1 MKLVSFGQCS
11 FLGDADIENLNS
23 SDIIIIPDK
32 IRTPT
37 KDKPYANY
45 CIQNKAGQT
54 AYVSCLTTHNRDEVT
69 ILCPQW
75 VHNKLTRDTS
85 SVVLKTCK
93 VEKAT
98 RMSIRLFTK
107 EKLSDADLQKALS
120 KYILVQANS
129 IITLSY
135 RGREIHAKIESTE
148 PNKEFVTLRD
158 TDVFIEFLENVDT
171 FLPFYGKKAN
181 VLGGT
186 KPEGKKP
193 VELALEAAVKRLAQ
207 EPVLPQANEP
217 TEPKKQDTRRQ
228 LALDAA
234 LKRLAQEPALPQA
247 IEPIEPKK
255 QDTRRQLALEAAL
268 KRIVQEKKD

>member
-1 MKLVSFGQCS
+1 MKLVSFGQCP
-11 FLGDADIENLNS
+11 FLCDEDIENLNS
-23 SDIIIIPDK
+23 SDIVIIPDK

-45 CIQNKAGQT
+45 CIQNKEGQT
-54 AYVSCLTTHNRDEVT
+54 AYVSCLTTHNRDNES

-75 VHNKLTRDTS
+75 VHNKLTRDTN

-93 VEKAT
+93 VDKAT

-107 EKLSDADLQKALS
+107 ETLSDAELQKALS
-120 KYILVQANS
+120 KYILVQAKS
-129 IITLSY
+129 IITLSHK
-135 RGREIHAKIESTE
+135 GKEIHAKVETTE

-193 VELALEAAVKRLAQ
+193 SELALEAAMKRLVE
-207 EPVLPQANEP
+207 EPAASPP
-217 TEPKKQDTRRQ
+217 IEPKKADTRRQ

-234 LKRLAQEPALPQA
+234 LKRLAQE
-247 IEPIEPKK
+247 
-255 QDTRRQLALEAAL
+255 
-268 KRIVQEKKD
+268 KKD